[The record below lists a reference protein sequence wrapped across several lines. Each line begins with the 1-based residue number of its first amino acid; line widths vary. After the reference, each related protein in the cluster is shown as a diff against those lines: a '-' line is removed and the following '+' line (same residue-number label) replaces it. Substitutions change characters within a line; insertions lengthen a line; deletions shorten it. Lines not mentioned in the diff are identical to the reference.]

1 MISFTLLYN
10 NTDGPTNPNPKH
22 DLMINVETVSIS
34 PILQDLNYV
43 FGQFLRPIT
52 NHLVVVWDA
61 SRVDEL
67 CGTGLVGIF
76 WHVKILKGTVVGPRV
91 LYM

>member
-1 MISFTLLYN
+1 MGQQTL
-10 NTDGPTNPNPKH
+10 NPKH
-22 DLMINVETVSIS
+22 DFMINVETVSIS

-52 NHLVVVWDA
+52 NHLVVVLDA
-61 SRVDEL
+61 SRVHEL
-67 CGTGLVGIF
+67 CVTGLVCIF

>member
-1 MISFTLLYN
+1 MGQQTL
-10 NTDGPTNPNPKH
+10 NPKH
-22 DLMINVETVSIS
+22 DFMINVETVSIS

-61 SRVDEL
+61 SRVHDL
-67 CGTGLVGIF
+67 CGTGLVCIF
-76 WHVKILKGTVVGPRV
+76 WHVKILKGTVVGPHV
-91 LYM
+91 LDM